1 MGVLSYLKKP
11 SAFLWRAFSPSRE
24 SPETGEQDSEEA
36 EETKVRRK
44 GSQGDDGPGEDG
56 TAASPLVVQAWE
68 LTAANRQRADRSASL
83 TILPPPMASLPGQSC
98 ERPERGS
105 SYIHAVQIADYFTYN
120 YGFKHVIRG
129 WG

>member
-36 EETKVRRK
+36 EEAKVTRK
-44 GSQGDDGPGEDG
+44 GDGGPGEDG
-56 TAASPLVVQAWE
+56 TAVSPLVVQAWE

-83 TILPPPMASLPGQSC
+83 TISPPPPGPLPGQSC
-98 ERPERGS
+98 ERS
-105 SYIHAVQIADYFTYN
+105 AC
-120 YGFKHVIRG
+120 
-129 WG
+129 

>member
-36 EETKVRRK
+36 EEAKAPRK
-44 GSQGDDGPGEDG
+44 GDGGPGEDG
-56 TAASPLVVQAWE
+56 TTASPLVVQAWE

-83 TILPPPMASLPGQSC
+83 TISPPPMALSPGQSC
-98 ERPERGS
+98 ERPERFFLQS
-105 SYIHAVQIADYFTYN
+105 CSTNCRLFYM
-120 YGFKHVIRG
+120 K
-129 WG
+129 